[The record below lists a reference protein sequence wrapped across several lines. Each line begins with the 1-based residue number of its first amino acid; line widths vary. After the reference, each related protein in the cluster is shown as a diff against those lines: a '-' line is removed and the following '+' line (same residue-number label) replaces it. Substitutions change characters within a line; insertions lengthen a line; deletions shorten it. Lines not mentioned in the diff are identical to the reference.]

1 MFCFPVYCKK
11 DQGKKQKKIGENWVF
26 SPTRLFIL
34 IPYSGI
40 II

>member
-1 MFCFPVYCKK
+1 MFCFPAYCKK
-11 DQGKKQKKIGENWVF
+11 NREKIKKIGENWVF

-40 II
+40 TI